1 MNVVTYRELG
11 VRRVINGGGT
21 YTLLGGSLM
30 AQEVI
35 EAMDEASKRF
45 VLIDE
50 LYDKVGEVVAK
61 IIGSEAAYI
70 TSGAAAGLVLAAAT
84 CITGRDVE
92 KMRCLPVTSGMQN
105 EIIVQRLQRNVWL
118 RHLPQAGAKMI
129 EVGDEEDCTQ
139 KDIEDAI
146 TGNTVA
152 IAYWITMK
160 TFGKGVSLEEVIE
173 IARKYNLYTILDA
186 AAELPPIENLRK
198 FLEMGVDLVIFSGGK
213 AIRGPNDTGIIC
225 GSKELIEACRMQSY
239 PHEGFLGRPFKVSK
253 EQIIGLVTALRRFVS
268 RDPKIDEEKREAK
281 VKYIVEHLKDVQNI
295 KVEKIMPDLNRYW
308 SHHWP
313 RAQITLN
320 ERALGLTAKK
330 IADKLREGDPI
341 VWLNQ
346 VDNKLIVN
354 PFGLLD
360 GDEEIIVERIKEI
373 ILKPRRRVALSL

>member
-1 MNVVTYRELG
+1 MVTYRELG

-92 KMRCLPVTSGMQN
+92 KMRRLPVTSGMQN
-105 EIIVQRLQRNVWL
+105 EIIVQRLQRNVWF

-129 EVGDEEDCTQ
+129 EVGDEEDCTR
-139 KDIEDAI
+139 KDIEDAV
-146 TGNTVA
+146 TENAVA

-253 EQIIGLVTALRRFVS
+253 EQIIGLVTALKRFVS
-268 RDPKIDEEKREAK
+268 SDPKIDEAKREAK
-281 VKYIVEHLKDVQNI
+281 VKYIVKHLKDVQNI

-313 RAQITLN
+313 RAQVTLN

-330 IADKLREGDPI
+330 IAEKLREGDPI